1 MRLSALHDARVAA
14 HLGAALGVCFGV
26 VFLTGIFSHLLQHP
40 GPLTLP
46 ALPAATYR
54 VTQGVHVITGVAT
67 GPLLLAKLWT
77 VYPKFWAGLR
87 ELRDGLPRP
96 GAPARRA
103 GQWLSCAAGRGM
115 LIPLTGGAI
124 FQLVTGLANIAY
136 WYPFPF
142 FFTVAHYWTAY
153 IVVGA
158 LIVHVTNEWTTA
170 RHALSHP
177 TTAGNR
183 QEGTVREALAAGD
196 SRSGEPGESPP
207 AGGEG
212 ERAPGEVLAG
222 TRDGLSRR
230 GFLWSVGGASGV
242 LVATTVGEVVTPVR
256 KLAVLAPRRDGAG
269 QRGLPVNRSAVAAG
283 IAVPDAYRL
292 RVRGAVAR
300 EKAWSL
306 NELNALPRHTMAL
319 PIACVEGWSAG
330 ARWTGVRVRDL
341 LRAAGAPED
350 ATVRMESLERGGRY
364 RTSELSPPQWHDP
377 AALVALRCDGEV
389 LTLDHGYPCRLI
401 APGRPGVLQTKWL
414 AEIVVTGRAS

>member
-1 MRLSALHDARVAA
+1 MRLSTLHSERVAA
-14 HLGAALGVCFGV
+14 PLGAALGVCFGV
-26 VFLTGIFSHLLQHP
+26 AFLTGVFSHVLQHP

-54 VTQGVHVITGVAT
+54 VTQGVHVITGIAT

-96 GAPARRA
+96 GVSARRVRE
-103 GQWLSCAAGRGM
+103 WLGAAAGRGM

-124 FQLVTGLANIAY
+124 FQVVTGLTNIAY

-153 IVVGA
+153 IVLGA
-158 LIVHVTNEWTTA
+158 LIIHVTNEWATA
-170 RHALSHP
+170 RHALTRPSSV
-177 TTAGNR
+177 T
-183 QEGTVREALAAGD
+183 
-196 SRSGEPGESPP
+196 
-207 AGGEG
+207 G
-212 ERAPGEVLAG
+212 ERKNERSPAAEKQEEGA
-222 TRDGLSRR
+222 RAGLSRR
-230 GFLWSVGGASGV
+230 GFLWTVGGASGV
-242 LVATTVGEVVTPVR
+242 LVATTVGEIVTPVR
-256 KLAVLAPRRDGAG
+256 GLAVLAPRRDGTG
-269 QRGLPVNRSAVAAG
+269 QRGLPVNRSATAAG
-283 IAVPDAYRL
+283 IAVPGAYRL
-292 RVRGAVAR
+292 RLRGAVAR
-300 EKAWSL
+300 DMAWTL
-306 NELNALPRHTMAL
+306 DELNALPPHTAAL

-364 RTSELSPPQWHDP
+364 RASELSPPQWHDP

-389 LTLDHGYPCRLI
+389 LTIDHGYPCRLI

-414 AEIVVTGRAS
+414 AEIVVAGRAS